1 MSGEERARS
10 GRGVSTSQGAPPG
23 WAPCKSPRTHTSRSP
38 GAGRAG
44 EGDTEAGCREAG
56 TNKGPGTVHQV
67 RGSTSDTL
75 QTQNGSG
82 PALSQVTLSVEA
94 AAAAAAAAAAI
105 QHDLD
110 QIQRSGAQSSGKSV
124 RDESEGHWHGGH
136 GDQQPQPPLQQQRA
150 WGVTSAH
157 ASAGAAISGGG
168 VQAGGAG
175 QPAGCNHGAAQQHPL
190 PSHSRS
196 SSGHRHGHDPPSRAG
211 RVPGSQHLPAH
222 SGSASQAPPSQHPP
236 GDDDQPRLP
245 QKLMVLFP
253 CPCGPCTWT
262 VRVNVQ
268 SVATPAQRALPPV
281 QLAQMPGLLALCAAM
296 RTIEGQSVRSSVRR
310 HVLSAHSDS
319 EFVCLDTLAC
329 PLACRRCHAAP
340 ER

>member
-23 WAPCKSPRTHTSRSP
+23 RAPCKSPRTHTSRSP

-82 PALSQVTLSVEA
+82 QALSQVTLSVEA

-150 WGVTSAH
+150 LGVTSAH

-168 VQAGGAG
+168 VQAGGAAANFKRLKVEATSKRALLDHKLAGETSERARQALLWDSETGKQVSVMQSMFAAIAVDGTGVRG
-175 QPAGCNHGAAQQHPL
+175 QAKHPIFNRSKQPFKVPVLNTIVGARRPARNFEELTLLGWD
-190 PSHSRS
+190 S
-196 SSGHRHGHDPPSRAG
+196 SS
-211 RVPGSQHLPAH
+211 
-222 SGSASQAPPSQHPP
+222 
-236 GDDDQPRLP
+236 
-245 QKLMVLFP
+245 
-253 CPCGPCTWT
+253 
-262 VRVNVQ
+262 
-268 SVATPAQRALPPV
+268 QRALV
-281 QLAQMPGLLALCAAM
+281 LHDDGKLRKVGCA
-296 RTIEGQSVRSSVRR
+296 RLRPC
-310 HVLSAHSDS
+310 LSA
-319 EFVCLDTLAC
+319 
-329 PLACRRCHAAP
+329 PAP
-340 ER
+340 VPGPPPGPRPPGPRLLCIT